1 MNLPLSVFK
10 SEPSYSAVSFIPRGG
25 RTNVH
30 YRDSVT
36 RSSTLFFGPKNS
48 FWHPYAYRLIQVHE
62 IFVFA
67 KILYCKV
74 GQSHFAKSITFD
86 KSGLLVHRYLVPN

>member
-36 RSSTLFFGPKNS
+36 RSSTLFSSLKTLFDTLMTVYYYLLLGWSDFSFLWNFEKKQVGEVKFGKKTCFSLLN
-48 FWHPYAYRLIQVHE
+48 F
-62 IFVFA
+62 
-67 KILYCKV
+67 
-74 GQSHFAKSITFD
+74 FD
-86 KSGLLVHRYLVPN
+86 